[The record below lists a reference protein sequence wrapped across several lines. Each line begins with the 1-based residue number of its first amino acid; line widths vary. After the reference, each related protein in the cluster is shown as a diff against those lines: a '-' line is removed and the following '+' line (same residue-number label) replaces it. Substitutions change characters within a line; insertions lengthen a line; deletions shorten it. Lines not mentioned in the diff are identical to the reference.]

1 MSLGGRL
8 TLINAVL
15 SSIPIYMMS
24 FYELSRWVI
33 KRIGSLRKNFLW
45 QGGEEGSKGYHLIS
59 WERVCKK
66 NEFDGLEV
74 LNLDGMNRALVQMV
88 VEVVSPHNDQVVI
101 FQSGV

>member
-1 MSLGGRL
+1 
-8 TLINAVL
+8 
-15 SSIPIYMMS
+15 MS

-33 KRIGSLRKNFLW
+33 KRIDSLRKNFLW

-74 LNLDGMNRALVQMV
+74 LNLDDMNRALGANGGGSCIPTQR
-88 VEVVSPHNDQVVI
+88 P
-101 FQSGV
+101 SGHLSVRCIDARRGYGLGDS